1 MIPGVGFVSCVKDT
15 PSKNSTPSL
24 FQVPTS
30 SSFPEFPIKIT
41 RTLDNKYLLW
51 DVDSISGLR
60 DHFGVV
66 GTPIGTLPRK
76 PRQNKVLGLPVC
88 FMKEQVCLLC
98 VAGVAMVVD
107 VTGDLPK
114 SQDSEVFLAGLEGS
128 YKAQNK
134 HLQASIYQRS
144 RDFVENPR
152 EVPEHLALDKPVNVH
167 SPEYYLQRVFEV
179 SLPRHWTTTTSN
191 PAPAPSLTPRERS
204 RVVVLHDL
212 YRRRYAVTSGRK
224 FGGDFLVYPGDPL
237 VFHAWY
243 VVRVT
248 GCHGDDHV
256 VTGCHGDDNV
266 VTGCHGDDQMGGE
279 EISTVQDEEIGCEE
293 LLGFSRIASSVKK
306 VAVIATVFG
315 ERVEYV
321 SLQWSGLT

>member
-1 MIPGVGFVSCVKDT
+1 MIPGIGFVSFVKDT
-15 PSKNSTPSL
+15 KNSNYTPSL
-24 FQVPTS
+24 FQVSP
-30 SSFPEFPIKIT
+30 SSFPELPIKIT
-41 RTLDNKYLLW
+41 RTRDNNYLLW

-66 GTPIGTLPRK
+66 GTPVGTLPRK

-88 FMKEQVCLLC
+88 FMKEQVYLLC

-128 YKAQNK
+128 YKTQNR

-144 RDFVENPR
+144 CDFVENPR

-191 PAPAPSLTPRERS
+191 PAPPPTLTPRERS
-204 RVVVLHDL
+204 RVAVLQDL

-256 VTGCHGDDNV
+256 VTGCQ
-266 VTGCHGDDQMGGE
+266 GDDQMGGE
-279 EISTVQDEEIGCEE
+279 KIRKKGSTVQDEEIGCEE

-306 VAVIATVFG
+306 VAVMATVFG